1 MKVYII
7 LQKYSHETSGWTY
20 NTGIEK
26 VFTEFKKTMDYLS
39 NNQEKWGYKKTE
51 LEGVI
56 TSVNNYF
63 DIETSIID
71 KNSSELFFVVY
82 KNSNGFYNN
91 PKIFQNR
98 KLAEI
103 EVENNFKS
111 KTICKLESILIDK

>member
-1 MKVYII
+1 MKIYII
-7 LQKYSHETSGWTY
+7 LKKYSHETSGW

-39 NNQEKWGYKKTE
+39 KNQEKWGYKKIE

-56 TSVNNYF
+56 TTINNYF